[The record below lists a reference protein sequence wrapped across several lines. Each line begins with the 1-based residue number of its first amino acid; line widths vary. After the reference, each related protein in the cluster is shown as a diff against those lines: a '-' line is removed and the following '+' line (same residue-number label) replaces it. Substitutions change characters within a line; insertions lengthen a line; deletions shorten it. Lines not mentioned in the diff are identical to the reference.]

1 MLPQIRRKSQ
11 AQFLQYWWYSQKFH
25 FLCSSSGPV
34 APWFPPSTGTGS
46 ASRTFTG
53 LFMCLPDPL
62 LSPEPPEASLPLST
76 FVCFPILSFIFHVSI
91 SRFQNPSW
99 WVVNTNVL
107 PYVCFSTAPFCSW
120 TMTLLSPD
128 SAFWGGGT
136 QYPLIL
142 SEKYSVFLHDAQVFI
157 HLPWF

>member
-1 MLPQIRRKSQ
+1 M
-11 AQFLQYWWYSQKFH
+11 
-25 FLCSSSGPV
+25 

-46 ASRTFTG
+46 TSSIFTG

-107 PYVCFSTAPFCSW
+107 PYVCFSTVRPFLLKNHDSSLSRFCFLWRRDSISPHLIREIQCVSARCSGVHSL
-120 TMTLLSPD
+120 TVILGQRRGYGEAQGLSKVKPN
-128 SAFWGGGT
+128 AGW
-136 QYPLIL
+136 Q
-142 SEKYSVFLHDAQVFI
+142 FI
-157 HLPWF
+157 VGE